1 MRQVAPRTVG
11 PPFYA
16 ATMAASAT
24 YDWLLLGD
32 AVDRAARMWGDR
44 PAVIFGDRHWTY
56 ADFAVEVDRVAK
68 GLMALGAQRG
78 DHVAVWMTN
87 LPEWLWLQYA
97 IPKVG
102 GCIVPLNTRYRT
114 DDVAYTVAQSE
125 SRFMISIDT
134 SGPIDFRAMLCDA
147 YPEIAAAGHLEQL
160 VFTGAPRDDVLGD
173 SMTWNDLLA
182 AGEAVSDAALAER
195 AASVTV
201 DDRMMLAYTSG
212 TTGHPKGVVHTHR
225 PLRNSRERTM
235 LLGHT
240 ANDIHMSYLPL
251 FHLFG
256 YGEVSIQAVLS
267 GGCQV
272 LFDVFDPAAVL
283 AEVESRGGTVLHGF
297 DSHWGDL
304 LRAQDEHPRD
314 VSSLRMGTLAAGME
328 SSTPIARRAQEVFCP
343 TISGW
348 GMSESWAFV
357 SCSHPTHS
365 VEQRTEAS
373 GYPMDGIE
381 YQIRDLETGEECAPD
396 VPGALF
402 VRGYTVMEAY
412 WRRPEATA
420 EVLGDD
426 GWLDTGDIARMRPD
440 GHAVF
445 IGRHK
450 DMLKV
455 GGENVSPAEV
465 EGYLLEVDGVEQIA
479 VVGYPDPRL
488 VEVPVAFV
496 QLTASA
502 PADVTEESLIE
513 RCRGRIASF
522 KIPRH
527 VIFVN
532 EMPATPSGKIRKVE
546 LRDWAL
552 RDLGDPHHA

>member
-1 MRQVAPRTVG
+1 
-11 PPFYA
+11 
-16 ATMAASAT
+16 MARGAK
-24 YDWLLLGD
+24 YEWLLLGD
-32 AVDRAARMWGDR
+32 AVDRAAQMWGDR
-44 PAVIFGDRHWTY
+44 PAAVFGERRWNYTE
-56 ADFAVEVDRVAK
+56 FAAEVDRVAK
-68 GLMALGAQRG
+68 GLMAQGAQRG

-87 LPEWLWLQYA
+87 LPEWLWLQYGIA
-97 IPKVG
+97 KVG

-125 SRFMISIDT
+125 SRFMISLDS
-134 SGPIDFRAMLCDA
+134 SGPIDYRQMLCEA
-147 YPEIAAAGHLEQL
+147 HPLITEAGHLEQVIL
-160 VFTGAPRDDVLGD
+160 TGDPRDDTLAGEL
-173 SMTWNDLLA
+173 SWESLIA
-182 AGEAVSDAALAER
+182 AGNAVSDEELAAR
-195 AASVTV
+195 AAEVTV
-201 DDRMMLAYTSG
+201 DDRMMLTYTSG

-225 PLRNSRERTM
+225 PLRNSRERAM

-240 ANDIHMSYLPL
+240 HNDIHMSYLPL

-256 YGEVSIQAVLS
+256 FGEVSLQAVLS
-267 GGCQV
+267 GGCQI
-272 LFDVFDPAAVL
+272 LFDTFDAAEVL
-283 AEVESRGGTVLHGF
+283 ASLEAEGGTVLHGF

-328 SSTPIARRAQEVFCP
+328 SSTPVARRAQEVFCP
-343 TISGW
+343 TVSGW

-373 GYPMDGIE
+373 GYPMDDIE
-381 YQIRDLETGEECAPD
+381 FEIRDLDAGQSCAPD
-396 VPGALF
+396 TPGALF
-402 VRGYTVMEAY
+402 VRGYTVMEGY

-420 EVLGDD
+420 EVLDD
-426 GWLDTGDIARMRPD
+426 AGWLDTGDIARQRPD
-440 GHAVF
+440 GHIVF
-445 IGRHK
+445 VGRHK

-496 QLTASA
+496 QRTATA
-502 PADVTEESLIE
+502 PLDLTEEALIE

-527 VIFVN
+527 VVFVD
-532 EMPATPSGKIRKVE
+532 EMPTTPSGKIRKVE

-552 RDLGDPHHA
+552 RDLGDPAHA

>member
-1 MRQVAPRTVG
+1 
-11 PPFYA
+11 
-16 ATMAASAT
+16 MAEGAK
-24 YDWLLLGD
+24 YEWLLLGD

-44 PAVIFGDRHWTY
+44 PAVVFGDRRWNYTEFT
-56 ADFAVEVDRVAK
+56 AEVDRVAK

-87 LPEWLWLQYA
+87 LPEWLWLQYGIA
-97 IPKVG
+97 KVG
-102 GCIVPLNTRYRT
+102 CCIVPLNTRYRT
-114 DDVAYTVAQSE
+114 DDIAYTVAQSE
-125 SRFMISIDT
+125 SRFMISIDR
-134 SGPIDFRAMLCDA
+134 SGPIDYREMLCEA
-147 YPEIAAAGHLEQL
+147 YPGIVAAGHLERL
-160 VFTGAPRDDVLGD
+160 VFTGEPRDDSLSD
-173 SMTWNDLLA
+173 TLSWDDLLA
-182 AGEAVSDAALAER
+182 AGESVSDAELAEL

-225 PLRNSRERTM
+225 PLRNSRERAM

-240 ANDIHMSYLPL
+240 HNDIHMSYLPL

-256 YGEVSIQAVLS
+256 FGEVSIQAVLS

-272 LFDVFDPAAVL
+272 LFDTFDPAAVL
-283 AEVESRGGTVLHGF
+283 AELEAHGGTVLHGF

-304 LRAQDEHPRD
+304 LRAQAEHPRD

-328 SSTPIARRAQEVFCP
+328 SSTPVARRAQEVFCP
-343 TISGW
+343 TVSGW

-365 VEQRTEAS
+365 VEQRAEAS
-373 GYPMDGIE
+373 GYPMDDIE
-381 YQIRDLETGEECAPD
+381 FQMRDIETGEQCPPD

-402 VRGYTVMEAY
+402 VRGYTVMEEY

-420 EVLGDD
+420 EVLDDD
-426 GWLDTGDIARMRPD
+426 GWLDTGDIARFRSD
-440 GHAVF
+440 GHVVF

-465 EGYLLEVDGVEQIA
+465 EGYLLEVDGVEKIA

-488 VEVPVAFV
+488 VEVPVVFV
-496 QLTASA
+496 QRTATAPPDLTEDA
-502 PADVTEESLIE
+502 LIE

-527 VIFVN
+527 VVFVD
-532 EMPATPSGKIRKVE
+532 EMPTTPSGKIRKVE

>member
-1 MRQVAPRTVG
+1 
-11 PPFYA
+11 
-16 ATMAASAT
+16 MAESAK

-44 PAVIFGDRHWTY
+44 PAVVFGERRWNY
-56 ADFAVEVDRVAK
+56 AEFAAEVDRVAK

-102 GCIVPLNTRYRT
+102 CCIVPLNTRYRT
-114 DDVAYTVAQSE
+114 DDVAYTVAQSQ
-125 SRFMISIDT
+125 SRFMVSLDR
-134 SGPIDFRAMLCDA
+134 SGPIDYRQMLCEAHPD
-147 YPEIAAAGHLEQL
+147 ITAAGHLERII
-160 VFTGAPRDDVLGD
+160 FTGNPRDDVLAGELG
-173 SMTWNDLLA
+173 WEALIA
-182 AGEAVSDAALAER
+182 AGETVSDDELAAR
-195 AASVTV
+195 AGDVTV

-225 PLRNSRERTM
+225 PLRNSRERAM

-256 YGEVSIQAVLS
+256 FGEVSIQAVLS

-272 LFDVFDPAAVL
+272 LFDIFDPAEVL
-283 AEVESRGGTVLHGF
+283 AALEAEGGTVLHGF

-304 LRAQDEHPRD
+304 LRAQEEQPRD

-328 SSTPIARRAQEVFCP
+328 SSTPVARRAQEVFCP
-343 TISGW
+343 TVSGW

-381 YQIRDLETGEECAPD
+381 FGIRDPETGDECPPD

-402 VRGYTVMEAY
+402 VRGYTVMEEY

-420 EVLGDD
+420 EVLDDD

-465 EGYLLEVDGVEQIA
+465 EGYLLDVDGVEQIA

-496 QLTASA
+496 QRTATAPPDLTEDA
-502 PADVTEESLIE
+502 LLE

-522 KIPRH
+522 KIPRQ
-527 VIFVN
+527 VIFVE
-532 EMPATPSGKIRKVE
+532 EMPTTPSGKIRKVE

>member
-1 MRQVAPRTVG
+1 
-11 PPFYA
+11 
-16 ATMAASAT
+16 MAEST
-24 YDWLLLGD
+24 KYEWLLLGD

-44 PAVIFGDRHWTY
+44 PAVVFGERRWNY
-56 ADFAVEVDRVAK
+56 AEFAAEVDRVAK

-102 GCIVPLNTRYRT
+102 CCIVPLNTRYRT

-125 SRFMISIDT
+125 SRFMVSLDR
-134 SGPIDFRAMLCDA
+134 SGPIDYRQMLCEAHPD
-147 YPEIAAAGHLEQL
+147 ITAAGHLDRII
-160 VFTGAPRDDVLGD
+160 FTGNSRDDVLAGELG
-173 SMTWNDLLA
+173 WEALIA
-182 AGEAVSDAALAER
+182 AGETVSDDELAAR
-195 AASVTV
+195 AGDVTV

-225 PLRNSRERTM
+225 PLRNSRERVM

-240 ANDIHMSYLPL
+240 HNDVHMSYLPL

-256 YGEVSIQAVLS
+256 FGEVSLQAVLS

-272 LFDVFDPAAVL
+272 LFDIFDPAEVL
-283 AEVESRGGTVLHGF
+283 AALEAEGGTVLHGF

-304 LRAQDEHPRD
+304 LRAQEEHPCD

-328 SSTPIARRAQEVFCP
+328 SSTPVARRAQEVFCP

-381 YQIRDLETGEECAPD
+381 FGIRDLETGEECPPN
-396 VPGALF
+396 VPGAMF
-402 VRGYTVMEAY
+402 VRGFSVMEGY

-420 EVLGDD
+420 EVLNAD

-440 GHAVF
+440 GHVVF

-465 EGYLLEVDGVEQIA
+465 EGYLLDVDGVEQIA

-488 VEVPVAFV
+488 AEVPVAFV
-496 QLTASA
+496 QLTNTA
-502 PADVTEESLIE
+502 PPGITEDALIE

-522 KIPRH
+522 KIPRQ
-527 VIFVN
+527 VIFVE
-532 EMPATPSGKIRKVE
+532 EMPTTPSGKIRKVE